1 MWRLTVEKNVMFDYR
16 RMWRLTVQKNV
27 TFDCT
32 EECDVWL
39 YRRMWRF
46 DCTEECDVLTVD
58 DWFCIIRP
66 LKKWMLARLWFG
78 KYFVD
83 N

>member
-1 MWRLTVEKNVMFDYR
+1 M
-16 RMWRLTVQKNV
+16 
-27 TFDCT
+27 
-32 EECDVWL
+32 
-39 YRRMWRF
+39 F

-78 KYFVD
+78 KYFCGLLKNGDWNMSVD
-83 N
+83 ALEWRWLKN